1 MVSAA
6 RLERG
11 EPAAEAGK
19 LIRRQL
25 GHSFGEFFDLHV
37 AQYSTA
43 GVWLCRGRGLVSLK
57 AHAAQTYDV
66 TADEDMAGLRIEL
79 EDITPLIWRRVAVRS
94 SMNLKSLQNVIRAAM
109 CWLDCHPWR
118 FEAYKQRFGML
129 LPDDPD
135 WNERIKGV
143 AKAKL
148 SVLLN
153 GGLREMSY
161 LYDMGDNWQH
171 RIQRIKDS
179 AKAKLSVLLT
189 RA

>member
-1 MVSAA
+1 
-6 RLERG
+6 
-11 EPAAEAGK
+11 
-19 LIRRQL
+19 
-25 GHSFGEFFDLHV
+25 
-37 AQYSTA
+37 
-43 GVWLCRGRGLVSLK
+43 
-57 AHAAQTYDV
+57 
-66 TADEDMAGLRIEL
+66 
-79 EDITPLIWRRVAVRS
+79 
-94 SMNLKSLQNVIRAAM
+94 
-109 CWLDCHPWR
+109 
-118 FEAYKQRFGML
+118 ML

-135 WNERIKGV
+135 WNERIKGA

>member
-1 MVSAA
+1 MEFELLGVVSAA

-94 SMNLKSLQNVIRAAM
+94 SMNLKPAAKCDPGRNVLAGLSPVEVRSL
-109 CWLDCHPWR
+109 
-118 FEAYKQRFGML
+118 
-129 LPDDPD
+129 
-135 WNERIKGV
+135 
-143 AKAKL
+143 
-148 SVLLN
+148 
-153 GGLREMSY
+153 
-161 LYDMGDNWQH
+161 
-171 RIQRIKDS
+171 
-179 AKAKLSVLLT
+179 
-189 RA
+189 